1 MGEPFI
7 GSEAV
12 ASGSV
17 TRYALRSRFF
27 AIHPDV
33 YVAADTE
40 LTAGLRAHAAWLWSG
55 RRGVVAGQSASA
67 LHG

>member
-12 ASGSV
+12 ASGI
-17 TRYALRSRFF
+17 TTKYAVRSRFVL
-27 AIHPDV
+27 IHPDV

-40 LTAGLRAHAAWLWSG
+40 LSARLRAHAA
-55 RRGVVAGQSASA
+55 
-67 LHG
+67 

>member
-12 ASGSV
+12 ASGIA
-17 TRYALRSRFF
+17 TKYALRSRFVP
-27 AIHPDV
+27 IHPDV

-40 LTAGLRAHAAWLWSG
+40 LSARLRAHAA
-55 RRGVVAGQSASA
+55 
-67 LHG
+67 